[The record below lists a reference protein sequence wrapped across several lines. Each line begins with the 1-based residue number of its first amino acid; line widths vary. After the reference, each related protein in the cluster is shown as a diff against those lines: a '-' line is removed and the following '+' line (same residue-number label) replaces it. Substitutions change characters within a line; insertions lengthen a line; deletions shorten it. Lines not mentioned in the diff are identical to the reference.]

1 MALPNLTR
9 DQAVER
15 AALITVDSYQIIL
28 DVTDG
33 NGAPGERTFR
43 STTTV
48 VFDALPGADTVIDIS
63 AHTVRRASLN
73 DQDLDVSGY
82 DEAAGIPLR
91 GLAQRNVVVVD
102 ADCHYSNTGEGLH
115 RFVDPVDGETYLY
128 SQFETADAKRMF
140 ACFDQPD
147 LKATFDVRVTAPAHW
162 KVISNGAPLAA
173 ANGVHTFATTPRMS
187 TYLVALI
194 AGPYAAW
201 TDTYIDDHGEIP
213 LGIYCRASLAE
224 YMDAERLFTQTKQ
237 GFGFYHKHF
246 GLPYA
251 FGKYDQLFVP
261 EFNAGAMENAGAV
274 TFLEDYVFRSKVT
287 RASYERRAET
297 VLHEMAHMWFGDLVT
312 MTWWDDLWLNESF
325 ATFAS
330 VLCQSEATEFT
341 EAWTTFATVEKSWA
355 YRQDQLPSTRV
366 TAPAHWKV
374 ISNGAPLAAAN
385 GVHTF
390 ATTPRMS
397 TYLVALIAG
406 PYAAWTDTYI
416 DDHGE
421 IPLGI
426 YCRASLAEY
435 MDAERLFTQ
444 TKQGFGFYHKHFGLP
459 YAFGK
464 YDQLFVPEF
473 NAGAMENAGAVTF
486 LEDYVFRSKVT
497 RASYERRAETVL
509 HEMAHMWFGD
519 LVTMTWWDD
528 LWLNES
534 FATFAS
540 VLCQSEAT
548 EFTEAWTT
556 FATVEKSWAYRQ
568 DQLPSTHPIA
578 ADIPDLAAVEV
589 NFDGITYA
597 KGASVLKQLVAYV
610 GLERFL
616 AGLRDYFRT
625 HAFGNASF
633 DDLLAALEKASG
645 RDLSNWGEQWLKT
658 TGLNTLRPDF
668 EVDAE
673 GRFTRFAVTQS
684 GAAPGA
690 GETRVH
696 RLAVGIY
703 DDDGSK
709 SSGKLVRVHRE
720 ELDVSGPITNVP
732 ALVGVSRGK
741 LILVNDDDLTYCSL
755 RLDERSLQTA
765 LDRIADIAEPLPRTL
780 VWSAAWEM
788 TREAE
793 LRARDFVSLVSGGV
807 HAETEVGVAQRLL
820 LQAQTALGCYAE
832 PGWARERGWPQFADR
847 LLELAREA
855 EPGSDHQ
862 LAYINSLCS
871 SVLSPRH
878 VQTLGALLEGEP
890 AACGLAGLAV
900 DTDLRWRIVTALA
913 TAGAID
919 ADGPETPRIDAEVQR
934 DPTAAGKRHAAQ
946 ARAARPQFVVKDEAF
961 TTVVEDDTLANATG
975 RAMIA
980 GIAAPGQGELLK
992 PFARRYFQ
1000 AIPGVWARR
1009 SSEVAQSVV
1018 IGLYPH
1024 WDISEQGITAA
1035 EEFLSDPEVPPALR
1049 RLVLEGQAAVQRS
1062 LRARN
1067 FDADG

>member
-15 AALITVDSYQIIL
+15 ASLITVDSYQIDL

-33 NGAPGERTFR
+33 NGAPGGRTFR

-48 VFDALPGADTVIDIS
+48 VFDALPGADTVIDL
-63 AHTVRRASLN
+63 AADTVRAAGLN
-73 DQDLDVSGY
+73 GQDLDVSGY
-82 DEAAGIPLR
+82 DESTGIPLR
-91 GLAQRNVVVVD
+91 GLKKHNVLVVD
-102 ADCHYSNTGEGLH
+102 ADCRYSNTGEGLH
-115 RFVDPVDGETYLY
+115 HFVDPVDNETYLY

-147 LKATFDVRVTAPAHW
+147 LKATFDLRVTAPEHW
-162 KVISNGAPLAA
+162 KVISNGATVSIE
-173 ANGVHTFATTPRMS
+173 NGVHTFATTPRMS

-194 AGPYAAW
+194 AGPYAEW
-201 TDTYIDDHGEIP
+201 KDTYTDEHGDIP
-213 LGIYCRASLAE
+213 LGIFCRESLARH
-224 YMDAERLFTQTKQ
+224 MDAERLFTQTKQ
-237 GFGFYHKHF
+237 GFGFYHKNF

-330 VLCQSEATEFT
+330 VLCQA
-341 EAWTTFATVEKSWA
+341 
-355 YRQDQLPSTRV
+355 
-366 TAPAHWKV
+366 
-374 ISNGAPLAAAN
+374 
-385 GVHTF
+385 
-390 ATTPRMS
+390 
-397 TYLVALIAG
+397 
-406 PYAAWTDTYI
+406 
-416 DDHGE
+416 
-421 IPLGI
+421 
-426 YCRASLAEY
+426 
-435 MDAERLFTQ
+435 
-444 TKQGFGFYHKHFGLP
+444 
-459 YAFGK
+459 
-464 YDQLFVPEF
+464 
-473 NAGAMENAGAVTF
+473 
-486 LEDYVFRSKVT
+486 
-497 RASYERRAETVL
+497 
-509 HEMAHMWFGD
+509 
-519 LVTMTWWDD
+519 
-528 LWLNES
+528 
-534 FATFAS
+534 
-540 VLCQSEAT
+540 EAT

-610 GLERFL
+610 GLDHFL
-616 AGLRDYFRT
+616 AGLRDYFRR
-625 HAFGNASF
+625 HAFGNATF
-633 DDLLAALEKASG
+633 DDLVAALEKASG
-645 RDLSNWGEQWLKT
+645 RDLSDWGQQWLKT

-668 EVDAE
+668 DVDGPGAE

-696 RLAVGIY
+696 RLAIGIY
-703 DDDGSK
+703 DDDSDSGGA
-709 SSGKLVRVHRE
+709 GKLVRVRRE
-720 ELDVSGPITNVP
+720 ELDVDGPVTEVP

-741 LILVNDDDLTYCSL
+741 LVLVNDDDLTYCSL
-755 RLDERSLQTA
+755 RLDGESLQTA
-765 LDRIADIAEPLPRTL
+765 LARIADIAEPLPRSL

-793 LRARDFVSLVSGGV
+793 LRARDFVALVSGGV

-820 LQAQTALGCYAE
+820 LQAQTALGSYAE
-832 PGWARERGWPQFADR
+832 PAWAHEHGWPQFADR
-847 LLELAREA
+847 LLELARA
-855 EPGSDHQ
+855 AQPGSDHQ
-862 LAYINSLCS
+862 LAFVNTLCS

-878 VQTLGALLEGEP
+878 VVTLADLLDHEP
-890 AACGLAGLAV
+890 ADLGLAGLEI

-913 TAGAID
+913 SAGEVD
-919 ADGPETPRIDAEVQR
+919 ADGSATPFIDAEVQR
-934 DPTAAGKRHAAQ
+934 DPTAAGKRHGAQ
-946 ARAARPQFVVKDEAF
+946 AATARPQPQVKQEAW
-961 TTVVEDDTLANATG
+961 TTVIEDDTLANITA
-975 RAMIA
+975 RAIIA
-980 GIAAPGQGELLK
+980 GFAPSGQQDLLE
-992 PFARRYFQ
+992 PFTDRYFD

-1009 SSEVAQSVV
+1009 SSEVAQTVV

-1024 WDISEQGITAA
+1024 WNISEAGIAA
-1035 EEFLSDPEVPPALR
+1035 ADKFLSAPEVPPALR
-1049 RLVLEGQAAVQRS
+1049 RLVLEGQAGVKRS
-1062 LRARN
+1062 LRARK
-1067 FDADG
+1067 FDAAD